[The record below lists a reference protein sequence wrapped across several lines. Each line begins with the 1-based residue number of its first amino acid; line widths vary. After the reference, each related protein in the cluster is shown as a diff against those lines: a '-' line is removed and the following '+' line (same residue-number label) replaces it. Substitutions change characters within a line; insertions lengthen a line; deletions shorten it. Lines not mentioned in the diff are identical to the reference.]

1 MLAVV
6 AAKLLVFCRLE
17 MIEYPRPDLSP
28 EEFELFTKR
37 MLDAASSGLH
47 EYRSEHRE
55 IIPGADGEY
64 EIDITVR
71 FSALGADY
79 LNSSEVCDH

>member
-1 MLAVV
+1 M
-6 AAKLLVFCRLE
+6 
-17 MIEYPRPDLSP
+17 
-28 EEFELFTKR
+28 
-37 MLDAASSGLH
+37 H

-79 LNSSEVCDH
+79 IVGEGGLELLEWTHVLTGGSPRSATAQCPGAGEPAGLWSDTWL